1 WYVLAGLDVV
11 AEGAGGAVVTLG
23 NSITDGR
30 GSGTNRNNRW
40 PDNLAR
46 RLQADPRTR
55 HIAVLNAG
63 IGGNAVVTGGLG
75 PTALSRLGRDVLDQ
89 QGARWVIL
97 LEGVN
102 DIGAARDPGSAAAVA
117 RNLLVGYREII

>member
-1 WYVLAGLDVV
+1 TATSDPLEYEVAQFGDLAVTIHVGAAPAKVTGHPGSRTTSYLQAGTWLTAAELPEAVTTDHWYVLTGLDV
-11 AEGAGGAVVTLG
+11 ATEGNGADVVTLG

-55 HIAVLNAG
+55 HVAVLNA
-63 IGGNAVVTGGLG
+63 
-75 PTALSRLGRDVLDQ
+75 
-89 QGARWVIL
+89 
-97 LEGVN
+97 
-102 DIGAARDPGSAAAVA
+102 
-117 RNLLVGYREII
+117 